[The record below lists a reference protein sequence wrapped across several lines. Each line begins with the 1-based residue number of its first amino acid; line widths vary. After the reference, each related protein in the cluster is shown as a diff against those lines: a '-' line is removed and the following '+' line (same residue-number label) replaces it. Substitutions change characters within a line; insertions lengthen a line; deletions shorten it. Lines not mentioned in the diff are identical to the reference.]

1 MSRCVVVLMLPYVGG
16 ELRVHNPAERHNP
29 EREPADYNLSNSLA
43 HKALAKSR
51 CLHRLMFLN
60 SRNGFFDLLFGE
72 QATFDVFLHASLLV
86 NEDAHG

>member
-1 MSRCVVVLMLPYVGG
+1 VSRRVVVLMLPYVGG

-29 EREPADYNLSNSLA
+29 EREPPDYKLSNPTIHRPLS
-43 HKALAKSR
+43 KSR

-86 NEDAHG
+86 DEDAHG